1 MPNPDYTNFQKIK
14 QTKSTAKGNISTWGF
29 GLSQDNSDSLKTAF
43 AESHTVEHSLVLQL
57 PFQSRKTARE
67 TKEKKEGQTGYQPS
81 AECCKQVPEKPV
93 KGSPQPSLSQRGW
106 VLGVHGLGEK
116 TEENL
121 VPGKTS

>member
-1 MPNPDYTNFQKIK
+1 MKFQMVKLDLEKAEEAEIK
-14 QTKSTAKGNISTWGF
+14 LPISVV
-29 GLSQDNSDSLKTAF
+29 SLK
-43 AESHTVEHSLVLQL
+43 S
-57 PFQSRKTARE
+57 
-67 TKEKKEGQTGYQPS
+67 
-81 AECCKQVPEKPV
+81 KQVPEKPV